1 MPAGSYTGVVK
12 LKQTT
17 PLEEDLIEN
26 RYYAKGVGLVK
37 VQAESGEA
45 EKVEL
50 VKFSRGG

>member
-1 MPAGSYTGVVK
+1 MTSRS
-12 LKQTT
+12 
-17 PLEEDLIEN
+17 E
-26 RYYAKGVGLVK
+26 GVGLVK